1 MSRAR
6 PGYLPFFALVSA
18 ATALAQNQG
27 PTGSDF
33 VPLFN
38 GKDLTGWRVGA
49 EILDGKTESADKRFQ
64 VVDGV
69 IVCNEGKGIKDLYT
83 TREFSKDF
91 HLKLEFRA
99 SPRSDSG
106 VYIRGPQLQVRDYP
120 TVGPYKPKSFRA
132 GDWNELEVM
141 VRSNVPVATVNGKS
155 LSDRDVLELIVRD
168 GSPNATLNGKPVAV
182 ANIQVSVGPAAL
194 CKCNGEVLESAFKIP
209 AKGGIGLQAETGK
222 FEYRNIRIKEVQ

>member
-83 TREFSKDF
+83 
-91 HLKLEFRA
+91 RA
-99 SPRSDSG
+99 S
-106 VYIRGPQLQVRDYP
+106 
-120 TVGPYKPKSFRA
+120 
-132 GDWNELEVM
+132 
-141 VRSNVPVATVNGKS
+141 
-155 LSDRDVLELIVRD
+155 
-168 GSPNATLNGKPVAV
+168 
-182 ANIQVSVGPAAL
+182 
-194 CKCNGEVLESAFKIP
+194 SA
-209 AKGGIGLQAETGK
+209 
-222 FEYRNIRIKEVQ
+222 RIST